1 MGAFCKLCYISR
13 NCTRLS
19 TLHLEHNSRTPDWF
33 QATQN
38 LSGSVQEVM
47 LLQNMIVVK
56 TKIVKW
62 VIETMGITLSC
73 QPQNW
78 LLVANSEVGNSEYIH
93 YSELPTPLIIV
104 YLV

>member
-1 MGAFCKLCYISR
+1 
-13 NCTRLS
+13 
-19 TLHLEHNSRTPDWF
+19 
-33 QATQN
+33 
-38 LSGSVQEVM
+38 
-47 LLQNMIVVK
+47 MIVVK

-93 YSELPTPLIIV
+93 WPMALTPLTIFKMMMLTLMI
-104 YLV
+104 LTIKNSIHFANSENNIASTNDFDNFFQLC